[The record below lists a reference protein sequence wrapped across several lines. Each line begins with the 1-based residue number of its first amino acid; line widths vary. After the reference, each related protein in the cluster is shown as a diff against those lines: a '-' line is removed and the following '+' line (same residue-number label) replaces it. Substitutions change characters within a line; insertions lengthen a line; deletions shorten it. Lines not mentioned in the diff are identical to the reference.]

1 MNNYI
6 KTAAFGILGLAMAGC
21 ADTSVDYYPVEMP
34 QSVKDYE
41 YLNAYGPLKSYIDRE
56 AHPGFLLGTGVG
68 AGDYIKKGLIYR
80 VTNSNFDQ
88 MTAGNEMKYAS
99 IVQDDGTM
107 DFSTVESFVAAAEEA
122 GISIYGHTLCWHAQQ
137 NLTYLN
143 SLIADLVDDE
153 EGTVAEKQYAIL
165 DAELDRWIGGMM
177 DATKGYVTAWDA
189 VNEALQDT
197 GGFIPLKN
205 TNDNPDKNAF
215 YWQDYLGENF
225 VRNVVKYAR
234 KHYAEQEGAN
244 ASDLKLFINDYNLE
258 AAYNNNDKCSSLV
271 KWIEKWES
279 DGVTKIDGIG
289 SQMHVSYSC
298 NPTEQKR
305 REDAVV
311 NMLDILAKSGK
322 LVRITELDMGIDDA
336 EGNPINTADVT
347 FEQHKAMGDY
357 YKFIITKYFE
367 IIPKAQQ
374 YGICQW
380 AQTDSPANSGWRANS
395 PIGLWTEYNASAG
408 TGFSRKPA
416 YGSYCDALAGK

>member
-6 KTAAFGILGLAMAGC
+6 KSAAFGVIGLVITGC
-21 ADTSVDYYPVEMP
+21 ADTTVDYYPVEMP

-41 YLNAYGPLKSYIDRE
+41 YLNAYGPLKSYIDRD

-68 AGDYIKKGLIYR
+68 AGDYINKGLIYR

-107 DFSTVESFVAAAEEA
+107 DFSTVENFVKTAKEAEM
-122 GISIYGHTLCWHAQQ
+122 SIYGHTLCWHEQQ
-137 NLTYLN
+137 NVTYLN
-143 SLIADLVDDE
+143 SLLADLVDDE
-153 EGTVAEKQYAIL
+153 EGTVAEKQYAII

-177 DATKGYVTAWDA
+177 DATQGYVTAWDA
-189 VNEALQDT
+189 VNEGILDDGT
-197 GGFIPLKN
+197 VKN
-205 TNDNPDKNAF
+205 QTTLPDAKKF
-215 YWQDYLGENF
+215 YWAEYLGDNF
-225 VRNVVKYAR
+225 VRNVVKHAR
-234 KHYAEQEGAN
+234 AHFARQEGAN
-244 ASDLKLFINDYNLE
+244 PADLKLFINDYNLE
-258 AAYNNNDKCSSLV
+258 AAYNNAYKSEAMV
-271 KWIEKWES
+271 KWIKEIES
-279 DGVTKIDGIG
+279 DGVTKVDGIG

-311 NMLDILAKSGK
+311 KSLHTLAASGK
-322 LVRITELDMGIDDA
+322 LIRITELDMGIDDA
-336 EGNPINTADVT
+336 DGNAINTADVT
-347 FEQHKAMGDY
+347 FDQHKAMGDY

-380 AQTDSPANSGWRANS
+380 AQTDAPSKSGWRANS

-416 YGSYCDALAGK
+416 YGSFCEALAGK